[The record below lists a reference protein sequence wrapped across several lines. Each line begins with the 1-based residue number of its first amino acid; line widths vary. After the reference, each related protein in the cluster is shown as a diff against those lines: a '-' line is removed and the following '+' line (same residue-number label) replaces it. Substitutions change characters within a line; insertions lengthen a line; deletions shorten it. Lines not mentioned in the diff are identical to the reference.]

1 MTSAEFSSAI
11 ELAGITAGKWFR
23 SSDLRIIA
31 IKTSSNRQFIT
42 KDTALLYFDVPN
54 MVIRMRNIEKQS
66 DGTYVYPS
74 GYDETDDTLADAYFD
89 VNSIASFI
97 FLEDLRS

>member
-1 MTSAEFSSAI
+1 
-11 ELAGITAGKWFR
+11 
-23 SSDLRIIA
+23 
-31 IKTSSNRQFIT
+31 
-42 KDTALLYFDVPN
+42 
-54 MVIRMRNIEKQS
+54 MRNIEKQS